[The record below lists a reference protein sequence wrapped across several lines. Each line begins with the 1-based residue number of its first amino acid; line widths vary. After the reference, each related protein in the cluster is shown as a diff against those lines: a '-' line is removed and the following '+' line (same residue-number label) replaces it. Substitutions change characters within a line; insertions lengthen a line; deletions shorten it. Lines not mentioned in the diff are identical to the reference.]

1 EAPVLCCAYREMPLL
16 WECMP
21 CRRPGA
27 YSRRRTGT
35 ATKGPFMKPTPKQ
48 RIWMY
53 EGMWKS
59 RRFDDAVFQAYW
71 EGKKPVF
78 HMGKGPLPG
87 EMHQSFGQEP
97 AAVGVIAHLG
107 PDDAVGAGHRPHHVA
122 IARGVNLK

>member
-1 EAPVLCCAYREMPLL
+1 
-16 WECMP
+16 
-21 CRRPGA
+21 
-27 YSRRRTGT
+27 
-35 ATKGPFMKPTPKQ
+35 MKPTPQQ

-53 EGMWKS
+53 EAMLKS
-59 RRFDDAVFQAYW
+59 RRFDEAVFEAYW

-97 AAVGVIAHLG
+97 TAVGVCAHLG

-122 IARGVNLK
+122 IARGVDLKRMAAELFGKKTGLSMLHEFLDFIAPFAQQSDDILC